1 MARQLLRRFLVLTCV
16 AAVVALTPLSAQAQS
31 EVTITV
37 GATGTLQSRIVARV
51 PVQITCA
58 PMEVAFGDTGG
69 TIRQAA
75 GREIAHGSGG
85 ADQPVTSIVC
95 DGAPHPASFTFVAD
109 LDSPPFR
116 GGDAVVT
123 VAVILCDVNF
133 VCQSGDSGFQTVKLR
148 PSS

>member
-1 MARQLLRRFLVLTCV
+1 MARQLLRRVLMLTCV
-16 AAVVALTPLSAQAQS
+16 AAIVALTPLSAQAQS

-85 ADQPVTSIVC
+85 
-95 DGAPHPASFTFVAD
+95 GRPARH
-109 LDSPPFR
+109 LDRLRRGTPPSQLHVR
-116 GGDAVVT
+116 GR
-123 VAVILCDVNF
+123 
-133 VCQSGDSGFQTVKLR
+133 SR
-148 PSS
+148 